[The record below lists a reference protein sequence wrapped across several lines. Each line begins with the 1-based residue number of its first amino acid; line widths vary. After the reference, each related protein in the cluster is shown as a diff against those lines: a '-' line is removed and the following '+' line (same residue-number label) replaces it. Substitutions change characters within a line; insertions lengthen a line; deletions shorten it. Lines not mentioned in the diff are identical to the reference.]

1 MERSTT
7 QTKPVEKAST
17 LGRLP
22 ERTTSGLKGN
32 ERVIPAGVS
41 SSGVTLGELKR
52 NQGNTNNLPSLSSLP
67 GSRLPTVS
75 PAPSSQVSS
84 SSVTPVSSRGPSLN
98 IDNVHLRSGSS
109 SKSSVILQETR
120 SSWNRNSSEYDKELA
135 KIQSRLDSIENTL
148 LKYDEIN
155 RKLDLILTKLDS
167 MSDSNNEEIKQSLS
181 IIQNRLG
188 C

>member
-17 LGRLP
+17 LGRIP
-22 ERTTSGLKGN
+22 DRTTPAVKGN
-32 ERVIPAGVS
+32 ERVGQTGVS

-52 NQGNTNNLPSLSSLP
+52 NQGNTSNLPSLSSLP

-120 SSWNRNSSEYDKELA
+120 SSWNRNSSEHDKELA
-135 KIQSRLDSIENTL
+135 KIQSQLDSIENTL

-155 RKLDLILTKLDS
+155 RKLDVILTKLDS
-167 MSDSNNEEIKQSLS
+167 MNDNNTEEIKQSLS
-181 IIQNRLG
+181 IIRNRLG